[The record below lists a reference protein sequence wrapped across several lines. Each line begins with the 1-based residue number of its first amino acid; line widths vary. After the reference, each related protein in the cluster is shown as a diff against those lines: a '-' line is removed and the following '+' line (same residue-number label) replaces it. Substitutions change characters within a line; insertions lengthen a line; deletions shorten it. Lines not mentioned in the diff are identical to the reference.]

1 MPDRSGIDEDLPRLA
16 AESFELSKSLC
27 RACGQVH
34 ALWPY
39 IRLARASTGVEA
51 PASYLQSVLTALIA
65 EGRRTLLIAG
75 AADTGL
81 LALVSRASAD
91 AGRDADIAVLDRCE
105 APLALCRRWA
115 ARTSQRLA
123 TQHQDLRD
131 LNEAQRFDLVLVHGT
146 LHFIAAPERPDVLS
160 RLRRSLAD
168 GGRLVLLFNTSAPVV
183 GVLARQ
189 GRDDYAD
196 WVLAELTR
204 IAVALP
210 EPQDAFRARLIDHA
224 AGRIAKA
231 RSPCRKMSTHCWQP
245 PASRYKSVSRSA
257 SRPSA
262 RFNISLP
269 RLGSGDS
276 SLSRRRMPPLN
287 PQANP
292 RWLREACRKA

>member
-91 AGRDADIAVLDRCE
+91 ADRDADIAVLDRCE

-224 AGRIAKA
+224 AERENREGAFTMPEDVDSLLATAGFTLQKRVEVGVQTVGAVQHFLAKIRKRRFLIIAA
-231 RSPCRKMSTHCWQP
+231 PHAAPQSS
-245 PASRYKSVSRSA
+245 SKSSMA
-257 SRPSA
+257 P
-262 RFNISLP
+262 
-269 RLGSGDS
+269 G
-276 SLSRRRMPPLN
+276 SLS
-287 PQANP
+287 
-292 RWLREACRKA
+292 